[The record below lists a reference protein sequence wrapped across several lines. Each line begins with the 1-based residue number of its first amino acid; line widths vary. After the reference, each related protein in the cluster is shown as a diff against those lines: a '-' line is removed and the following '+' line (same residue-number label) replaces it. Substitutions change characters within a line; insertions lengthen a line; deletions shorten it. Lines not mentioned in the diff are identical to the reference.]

1 MKPTLTQEENEIIDY
16 IESDKAKSI
25 DNLESEKKRFQ
36 KMATSYSA
44 KKKAVNVRLP
54 ESDIYLLKQ
63 KALENG
69 LSYQNI
75 IQSLVH
81 QYTHGKINTSL

>member
-1 MKPTLTQEENEIIDY
+1 MSSNITNEENKIIDY
-16 IESDKAKSI
+16 IENTNPASVANI
-25 DNLESEKKRFQ
+25 ESEKNRFQ
-36 KMATSYSA
+36 KMAASYGA
-44 KKKAVNVRLP
+44 KKKAINIRLS
-54 ESDIYLLKQ
+54 ETDIYLLKQ

-81 QYTHGKINTSL
+81 QYTHGKLVSSL

>member
-1 MKPTLTQEENEIIDY
+1 MKSTLTKEENEIIEY
-16 IESDKAKSI
+16 IESDQAKSI
-25 DNLESEKKRFQ
+25 DNLESEKNRFQ
-36 KMATSYSA
+36 KMATSYST

-81 QYTHGKINTSL
+81 QYTHGKISTSL

>member
-1 MKPTLTQEENEIIDY
+1 MQVTLTEDENEIVEY
-16 IESDKAKSI
+16 IESGKAQSVE
-25 DNLESEKKRFQ
+25 NLENEKERFQ
-36 KMATSYSA
+36 KMAASYGA
-44 KKKAVNVRLP
+44 KKKAINIRLP

-75 IQSLVH
+75 VQSLVH

>member
-1 MKPTLTQEENEIIDY
+1 MKTTLTQEENDIIDY
-16 IESDKAKSI
+16 IESGKAKSI
-25 DNLESEKKRFQ
+25 ENLENEKQRFQ
-36 KMATSYSA
+36 KMAASYSA
-44 KKKAVNVRLP
+44 KKKAVNIRLS

-75 IQSLVH
+75 IQTLIH
-81 QYTHGKINTSL
+81 QYTHGKINTTL

>member
-1 MKPTLTQEENEIIDY
+1 MKSTLTQEENEIIEY
-16 IESDKAKSI
+16 IESNQAKSI
-25 DNLESEKKRFQ
+25 DNLENEKNRFQ
-36 KMATSYSA
+36 KMAASYGA
-44 KKKAVNVRLP
+44 KKKAINIRLP
-54 ESDIYLLKQ
+54 ESDIYLLKL

-81 QYTHGKINTSL
+81 QFTHGKITTSL

>member
-1 MKPTLTQEENEIIDY
+1 MQTTLTQEENEIIDY
-16 IESDKAKSI
+16 IESGKAKSI
-25 DNLESEKKRFQ
+25 ENIKNEKERFQ
-36 KMATSYSA
+36 KMAASYGA
-44 KKKAVNVRLP
+44 KKKAVNIRLP

-75 IQSLVH
+75 IQTLIH
-81 QYTHGKINTSL
+81 QYTQGKINTTL

>member
-1 MKPTLTQEENEIIDY
+1 MKLTTQENEIIDY
-16 IESDKAKSI
+16 V
-25 DNLESEKKRFQ
+25 ESEAVQSVSNVKDEILRYTM
-36 KMATSYSA
+36 MAQEYA
-44 KKKAVNVRLP
+44 VKKKAISLRLP

-63 KALENG
+63 KALSTG

-81 QYTHGKINTSL
+81 QYTHDQLKVAL

>member
-1 MKPTLTQEENEIIDY
+1 MNLTVEENEIIEY
-16 IESDKAKSI
+16 IEKGTPKSVPNVKDEISKYTMLAK
-25 DNLESEKKRFQ
+25 EY
-36 KMATSYSA
+36 TT
-44 KKKAVNVRLP
+44 KKKAISLRLP

-63 KALENG
+63 KALSAG

-81 QYTHGKINTSL
+81 QYTHNQIKVAL

>member
-1 MKPTLTQEENEIIDY
+1 MKTTLTQEENDIIDY
-16 IESDKAKSI
+16 IESGKAKSI
-25 DNLESEKKRFQ
+25 ENLENEKQRFQ
-36 KMATSYSA
+36 KMAASYGA
-44 KKKAVNVRLP
+44 KKKAVNIRLP

-75 IQSLVH
+75 IQTLIH
-81 QYTHGKINTSL
+81 QYTHGKINTTL

>member
-1 MKPTLTQEENEIIDY
+1 MKTTLTQEENDIIDY
-16 IESDKAKSI
+16 IESGKAKSI
-25 DNLESEKKRFQ
+25 ENLENEKQRFQ
-36 KMATSYSA
+36 KIAVSYSA
-44 KKKAVNVRLP
+44 KKKAVNIRLS

-75 IQSLVH
+75 IQTLIH
-81 QYTHGKINTSL
+81 QYTHGKINTTL

>member
-1 MKPTLTQEENEIIDY
+1 MEPMLTQEENEIIEY
-16 IESDKAKSI
+16 IESNQAKSI
-25 DNLESEKKRFQ
+25 DNLESEKNRFQ
-36 KMATSYSA
+36 KMAASYGA
-44 KKKAVNVRLP
+44 KKKAVNIRLP
-54 ESDIYLLKQ
+54 ETDIYLLKQ

-81 QYTHGKINTSL
+81 QYTHGKISTSL

>member
-1 MKPTLTQEENEIIDY
+1 MQTTLTQEENNIIDY
-16 IESDKAKSI
+16 IESGKAKSI
-25 DNLESEKKRFQ
+25 ENLENEKQRFQ
-36 KMATSYSA
+36 KMAASYGA
-44 KKKAVNVRLP
+44 KKKAVNIRLP

-75 IQSLVH
+75 IQTLIH
-81 QYTHGKINTSL
+81 QYTHGKINTTL

>member
-1 MKPTLTQEENEIIDY
+1 MKAAFTQEENEIIEY
-16 IESDKAKSI
+16 IESNQAKSI
-25 DNLESEKKRFQ
+25 DNLESEKSRFQ
-36 KMATSYSA
+36 KMASSYGA
-44 KKKAVNVRLP
+44 KKKAINIRLP

-81 QYTHGKINTSL
+81 QYTHGKITTSL